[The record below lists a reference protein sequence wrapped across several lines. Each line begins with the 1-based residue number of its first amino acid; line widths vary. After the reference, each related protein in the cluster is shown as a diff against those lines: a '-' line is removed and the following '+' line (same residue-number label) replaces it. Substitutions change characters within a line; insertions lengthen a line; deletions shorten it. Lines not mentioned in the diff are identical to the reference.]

1 MDIGLMVEGQAG
13 LNWERWIHILHLA
26 ERLGFPSL
34 FRSDHYFIGPQHDSL
49 EAFISLT
56 IAARET
62 QRIRFGVL
70 VSPVTFRHPV
80 DVARMAGQIDLL
92 SGGRLVLGVGNG
104 WNEPEHA
111 AYGIPFPEPA
121 ERSRRLEE
129 AIGVMRA
136 LWGQGPATFTGR
148 YYRLEGADMLPKPA
162 AGRPHLL
169 IGGSGP
175 KRTLRLAAQHADEW
189 NSVNAPPE
197 VIAERVDILKAHC
210 ESVDRDPATIRKGVM
225 VFAAVGR
232 TRKDVEA
239 AADGIRRLTFRG
251 EALTPAQTIAQARER
266 GMLVGTLDEVMERL
280 RGYAAAGI
288 DEVQFQHMN
297 FDDDALPEWLAAEV
311 APAARSL

>member
-13 LNWERWIHILHLA
+13 LGWERWLHILRLA

-34 FRSDHYFIGPQHDSL
+34 LRSDHYFIGSQQDSL
-49 EAFISLT
+49 ETFISLAV
-56 IAARET
+56 AARET
-62 QRIRFGVL
+62 ERIRFGPL

-92 SGGRLVLGVGNG
+92 SGGRLVLGLGNG

-111 AYGIPFPEPA
+111 AYGLPFPEPA

-129 AIGVMRA
+129 AIHVMRA
-136 LWGQGPATFTGR
+136 LWGPGPASYEGR
-148 YYRLEGADMLPKPA
+148 HYRLEGADMLPKPS

-197 VIAERVDILKAHC
+197 VIAERVGILSAHC
-210 ESVDRDPATIRKGVM
+210 EAVGRDPATIRKGVM

-232 TRKDVEA
+232 TQADVEA

-251 EALTPAQTIAQARER
+251 EDLTPAQTIARARER

-280 RGYAAAGI
+280 AGYARAGI

-297 FDDDALPEWLAAEV
+297 FHDDTLPEWLAAEV